1 MREIIDKIDYNFKSK
16 FYYNYDTSKNVWFR
30 TGGKAKVFCIVD
42 NEKELSIILQNLKDI
57 PYEVIGAGSNI
68 LIRDSGYEGF
78 LIKLAM
84 IRIIPVDTS
93 DIATKLARNGDKSKY
108 SIRPSGGKGNFPKP

>member
-1 MREIIDKIDYNFKSK
+1 MNQSLWATAKIQIIKITIFNPANLVS
-16 FYYNYDTSKNVWFR
+16 VWP
-30 TGGKAKVFCIVD
+30 I
-42 NEKELSIILQNLKDI
+42 
-57 PYEVIGAGSNI
+57 
-68 LIRDSGYEGF
+68 GF

-108 SIRPSGGKGNFPKP
+108 SIRFSGGNGNFPSPYIINAIPTPILNESDPKASKFEKKLLNFVIS